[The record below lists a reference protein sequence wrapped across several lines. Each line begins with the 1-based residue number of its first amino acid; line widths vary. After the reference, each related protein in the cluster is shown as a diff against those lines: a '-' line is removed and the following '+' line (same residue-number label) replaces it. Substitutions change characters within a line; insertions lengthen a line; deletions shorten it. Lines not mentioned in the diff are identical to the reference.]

1 MTGSSQTR
9 EAERARAP
17 RALAALGVLALL
29 SARAAVAAAPDVTT
43 SPVLREQDVPAYPPV
58 SAADPVVGR
67 IEIPRVGVSAPILE
81 GVDDATIRRAVGHF
95 PETPL
100 PGQDGNAAL
109 AAHRTTDFYGLRHIR
124 IGDEV
129 TVTSARGAFRY
140 RVERT
145 WVVKP
150 EEVSV
155 LDPVPGK
162 VLTLVTCYPFD
173 YDGSA
178 PERFIVRARA
188 VEPRPAPPRPGPSSA
203 TTAPPPADAAPC
215 LPDGGAESRSD

>member
-1 MTGSSQTR
+1 MITGIRTP
-9 EAERARAP
+9 RARRIAT
-17 RALAALGVLALL
+17 ALGVLVSL
-29 SARAAVAAAPDVTT
+29 SGRGAFAANGPAPGK
-43 SPVLREQDVPAYPPV
+43 SPLREQDVPAYAPV
-58 SAADPVVGR
+58 SDRDPVVGR

-100 PGQDGNAAL
+100 PGGEGNAAL

-124 IGDEV
+124 LGDEV
-129 TVTSARGAFRY
+129 TVVSARGAFRY
-140 RVERT
+140 RVERM

-188 VEPRPAPPRPGPSSA
+188 VE
-203 TTAPPPADAAPC
+203 TPPAAPVQAAPHVAARTTGSQPVADADPCPTPPDAAPQ
-215 LPDGGAESRSD
+215 PE

>member
-1 MTGSSQTR
+1 MSGSSLIET
-9 EAERARAP
+9 ADRARA
-17 RALAALGVLALL
+17 RCALAALGVLVL
-29 SARAAVAAAPDVTT
+29 SCVPAAFAASPDVTPAT
-43 SPVLREQDVPAYPPV
+43 PELREQDVPAYPPV

-100 PGQDGNAAL
+100 PGQEGNAAL

-188 VEPRPAPPRPGPSSA
+188 VEVPRSPGSAGAHLGPPPPWAARPAN
-203 TTAPPPADAAPC
+203 
-215 LPDGGAESRSD
+215 